1 MKHVLYLAVGILFC
15 VAAASV
21 FFFFQNP
28 ANVAWLISAGVSAIA
43 SVILPSILKRKTLEA
58 EAEWRE
64 RQRRGEGDPPFSGHR
79 EH

>member
-1 MKHVLYLAVGILFC
+1 MKPVLYLAVGILFC

-28 ANVAWLISAGVSAIA
+28 ANVAWLISAGVSAIM
-43 SVILPSILKRKTLEA
+43 SVVLPSILKSSPETQAKA
-58 EAEWRE
+58 KE
-64 RQRRGEGDPPFSGHR
+64 RSRQGEERPPFSGHR